1 MKKYLFIGAIMM
13 LSFVLVSC
21 GNTSDNSKASA
32 TASSKSSSGG
42 STIYFMTSS
51 EDENEVKANWVA
63 GVSNENA
70 LQVEENKP
78 VPKKTTNTKSNTNT
92 NASSQTTNTIT
103 NSTTTAN
110 TSTSTNRTNNT
121 TNVQNN
127 TTSTNP
133 TANYPR
139 DSTADANTIIED
151 PYSEASNTE
160 VVDDKQVST
169 DTSNN
174 N

>member
-70 LQVEENKP
+70 LQVEETKP

-92 NASSQTTNTIT
+92 NASS
-103 NSTTTAN
+103 
-110 TSTSTNRTNNT
+110 
-121 TNVQNN
+121 
-127 TTSTNP
+127 
-133 TANYPR
+133 
-139 DSTADANTIIED
+139 
-151 PYSEASNTE
+151 
-160 VVDDKQVST
+160 
-169 DTSNN
+169 
-174 N
+174 